1 MTGLVGHCA
10 NSAVINTDGAYYDAT
25 IKGASLTALAE
36 AGWEWQFAS
45 MRNKANVT
53 GSGSF
58 TVTNYDGK
66 YGVMSYLIGSSIY
79 KAFTNDDGSLKNV
92 QYYYLMPT
100 YNASNEKVT
109 VAYGNFLAGA
119 SLRCIKNK

>member
-1 MTGLVGHCA
+1 
-10 NSAVINTDGAYYDAT
+10 
-25 IKGASLTALAE
+25 
-36 AGWEWQFAS
+36 

-53 GSGSF
+53 GAGSF
-58 TVTNYDGK
+58 TVTNYDGN
-66 YGVMSYLIGSSIY
+66 YGVMSYLIGSSMY
-79 KAFTNDDGSLKNV
+79 KTFTNEDGSLKNV

-119 SLRCIKNK
+119 SLRCVKNK